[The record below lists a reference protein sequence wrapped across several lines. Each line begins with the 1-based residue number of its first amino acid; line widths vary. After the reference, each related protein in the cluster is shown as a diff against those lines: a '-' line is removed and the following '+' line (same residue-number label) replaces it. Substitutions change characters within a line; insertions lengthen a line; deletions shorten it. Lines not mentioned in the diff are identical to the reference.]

1 MAAFDIRKRKSASA
15 AFPMQSEFA
24 ENAQDQVRSVVRM
37 CENEGNANARNINYS
52 VLNMRITD
60 WHLM

>member
-24 ENAQDQVRSVVRM
+24 ENAQDQVRSAVRM
-37 CENEGNANARNINYS
+37 CESEGNANARNISYF
-52 VLNMRITD
+52 V
-60 WHLM
+60 